1 MTIHTVYLANVMT
14 MYLVGINEWL
24 LHSFPNR
31 VISPYSIAIESILAF
46 TCCKNT
52 RIITV
57 FFACPSDTLWV
68 KLKFS
73 LHVK

>member
-1 MTIHTVYLANVMT
+1 MTIQTVYLANVMT

-31 VISPYSIAIESILAF
+31 VISPYREHPSIHMLQKY
-46 TCCKNT
+46 TYYH
-52 RIITV
+52 V

-73 LHVK
+73 LHMK